1 MSECSNPYA
10 PAGGY
15 LTLTY
20 KRFIRYLQGHKSIHL
35 QTEVFELPDGDF
47 IGVWTS
53 QSEAPTII
61 LLHGL
66 QGSVS
71 SHYINS
77 FMYRIQN
84 ETSWNACLLHFRGCG
99 GSMNRLERQYHS
111 GDTEDIRF
119 IMNLIKQRN
128 PKMPIALVGF
138 SLGGNILLKLFGEL
152 KQANLASTGIAVC
165 PPFDLK
171 HTAHAIQNGFGRVY
185 EQMFLH
191 DIKKLYSKKYPQA
204 KHRRLF

>member
-10 PAGGY
+10 PAWW
-15 LTLTY
+15 LPNPHLQTLY
-20 KRFIRYLQGHKSIHL
+20 PFIFKGHKSIHL

-47 IGVWTS
+47 IEGVWTS

-77 FMYRIQN
+77 LMYRIQN

-119 IMNLIKQRN
+119 IMNL
-128 PKMPIALVGF
+128 
-138 SLGGNILLKLFGEL
+138 
-152 KQANLASTGIAVC
+152 
-165 PPFDLK
+165 
-171 HTAHAIQNGFGRVY
+171 
-185 EQMFLH
+185 H
-191 DIKKLYSKKYPQA
+191 DFQIPDAGSDARTLRSQP
-204 KHRRLF
+204 